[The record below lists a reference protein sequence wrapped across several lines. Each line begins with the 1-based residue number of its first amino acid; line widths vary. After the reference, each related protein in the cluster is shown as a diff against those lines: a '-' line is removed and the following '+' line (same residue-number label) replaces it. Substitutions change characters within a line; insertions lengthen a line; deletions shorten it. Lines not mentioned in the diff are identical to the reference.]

1 MNFRTLVLFGM
12 LLFTLFDYAHVP
24 SPNNDPVFVFDLGGV
39 LFDVNTFGMAQEI
52 GISYLISYIFHE
64 YKIPYHIKSRVF
76 EFMNHLGA
84 QEPLI
89 IPEVSTP
96 LYIRHDGHVLPNIF
110 CQFMAGRISAS
121 TAQEKLLS
129 LSQQL
134 SEQNWFTSVYEKAL
148 IERIMLLMFDAKKR
162 TAHMYEIAEGIA
174 LVKHCKNLGYRVYI
188 LSNWDEE
195 GKNRIGDLYHN
206 FFDTYVDGIMISADT
221 DILTNKPHP
230 EIYAAFCKRY
240 GVKPEQIYFFDDTPE
255 NVLVANNL
263 KWHGILCNE
272 HTLLWAHAYVDTIH
286 MLHTLKNP
294 SSYKPSQN
302 VLYPEV
308 CHL

>member
-129 LSQQL
+129 LL
-134 SEQNWFTSVYEKAL
+134 FP
-148 IERIMLLMFDAKKR
+148 
-162 TAHMYEIAEGIA
+162 
-174 LVKHCKNLGYRVYI
+174 C
-188 LSNWDEE
+188 
-195 GKNRIGDLYHN
+195 
-206 FFDTYVDGIMISADT
+206 
-221 DILTNKPHP
+221 
-230 EIYAAFCKRY
+230 
-240 GVKPEQIYFFDDTPE
+240 
-255 NVLVANNL
+255 
-263 KWHGILCNE
+263 
-272 HTLLWAHAYVDTIH
+272 
-286 MLHTLKNP
+286 
-294 SSYKPSQN
+294 
-302 VLYPEV
+302 
-308 CHL
+308 